1 MEPMNT
7 MALRWNHYAWPQDK
21 PLDLA
26 RLREVERAWGISFP
40 PDYVDC
46 IREHQGKTP
55 EPAGFETVD
64 GTQTSLNDLYHFE
77 PSPSDSN
84 IVKSQEAMQR
94 GGVPE
99 GLFVFASDPAGN
111 CICFDYRR
119 SASAPSVVLLDYER
133 DAENA
138 VVPVADSFTALLDK
152 LH

>member
-1 MEPMNT
+1 MSWLEKLMP
-7 MALRWNHYAWPQDK
+7 
-21 PLDLA
+21 A
-26 RLREVERAWGISFP
+26 R
-40 PDYVDC
+40 
-46 IREHQGKTP
+46 IRTDTAAK
-55 EPAGFETVD
+55 
-64 GTQTSLNDLYHFE
+64 
-77 PSPSDSN
+77 
-84 IVKSQEAMQR
+84 R
-94 GGVPE
+94 GVPE